1 MKENKSIHSK
11 VLHIGPNPVGA
22 GGMTA
27 VLKMYKQGCGRD
39 FNIIPT
45 TQGEANWVVK
55 GYFFFY
61 ALVKFLVY
69 MLFREIKI
77 VHVHSSSNLSFYR
90 KSLFIILSALFSKK
104 IILHIHGG
112 AFDVFYKEHRAFC
125 DWVFRR
131 VDLLLTVSEY
141 LKKQMQQ
148 EMSDQ
153 REIVVLYNPIDKP
166 KESIPRAQ
174 SDRILILHFGYMDE
188 DKGILMILDCFE
200 RYRDE
205 LRSKVEL
212 HLGGIGPFVNI
223 IEEKVANSLAGFV
236 FYHGWVSG
244 QEKIAL
250 QSQAEIYLQPSVFES
265 LGIAIIEAM
274 SYGSAIIASDRGGI
288 PELVEDGVNG
298 YLIHPKNADE
308 LYEKIKLV
316 IDDANLRNKMIEASR
331 QKAQRFYIE
340 EIIQQMQIIYQRFI
354 NL

>member
-1 MKENKSIHSK
+1 MNKSIHSK

-45 TQGEANWVVK
+45 TQGEANGLVK
-55 GYFFFY
+55 VYFFFY

-69 MLFREIKI
+69 MLFREIKV

-90 KSLFIILSALFSKK
+90 KSLFIVLSALFSKRV
-104 IILHIHGG
+104 ILHIHGG

-148 EMSDQ
+148 EMSDP

-166 KESIPRAQ
+166 KENIPRAQ

-205 LRSKVEL
+205 LHSKVA
-212 HLGGIGPFVNI
+212 F
-223 IEEKVANSLAGFV
+223 
-236 FYHGWVSG
+236 
-244 QEKIAL
+244 
-250 QSQAEIYLQPSVFES
+250 
-265 LGIAIIEAM
+265 
-274 SYGSAIIASDRGGI
+274 RGYRSFRKY
-288 PELVEDGVNG
+288 NRR
-298 YLIHPKNADE
+298 K
-308 LYEKIKLV
+308 
-316 IDDANLRNKMIEASR
+316 SC
-331 QKAQRFYIE
+331 
-340 EIIQQMQIIYQRFI
+340 
-354 NL
+354 